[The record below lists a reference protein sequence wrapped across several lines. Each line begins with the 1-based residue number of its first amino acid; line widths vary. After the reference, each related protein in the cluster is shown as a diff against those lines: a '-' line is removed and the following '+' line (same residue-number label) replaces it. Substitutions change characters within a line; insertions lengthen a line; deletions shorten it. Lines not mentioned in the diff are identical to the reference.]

1 MQRRRGRR
9 DGVEDGGGDGGAEV
23 TATVAQ
29 TTPGMSAGFFPSL
42 AAHPLDRLGFCRWV
56 LGSMANFGVCAP
68 CGPHLSFIAQC
79 DGGPPT
85 IVGWA
90 PPIRA
95 RGGRP
100 SRTLPLGGVRP
111 EIKPN
116 ILPLDLYYFFQ
127 LYTLSLTLLTL
138 LVPS

>member
-1 MQRRRGRR
+1 MQRRRGRH

-23 TATVAQ
+23 TAAAQ
-29 TTPGMSAGFFPSL
+29 STAGMSAGFFPSL

-56 LGSMANFGVCAP
+56 LGSMANFGVRAP
-68 CGPHLSFIAQC
+68 CGPHLSFIEQC

-85 IVGWA
+85 IVGWM

-100 SRTLPLGGVRP
+100 SRTLPLG
-111 EIKPN
+111 
-116 ILPLDLYYFFQ
+116 
-127 LYTLSLTLLTL
+127 
-138 LVPS
+138 